1 MDSQMHLFQYCMD
14 HTPSYTCV
22 KLSFA
27 YCRSALG
34 NYLIT
39 NFSGDVNV
47 QTIDHLFL
55 SNSEMSKVTDKKEL
69 FTFVYLM
76 CLKLVKVTLNVLMK

>member
-27 YCRSALG
+27 
-34 NYLIT
+34 
-39 NFSGDVNV
+39 NFSVNV

-69 FTFVYLM
+69 FTFVYWM
-76 CLKLVKVTLNVLMK
+76 CLKLVKVTLNVLVK